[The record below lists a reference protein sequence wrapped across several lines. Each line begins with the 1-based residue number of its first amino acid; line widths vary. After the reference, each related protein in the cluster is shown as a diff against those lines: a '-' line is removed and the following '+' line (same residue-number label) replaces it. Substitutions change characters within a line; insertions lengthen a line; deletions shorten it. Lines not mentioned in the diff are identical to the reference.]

1 MLKNRK
7 IPLNL
12 KRDFKTGE
20 KRGDYEKC
28 PACFD
33 TSRPIYN
40 DWFCADGEL
49 KDGR

>member
-20 KRGDYEKC
+20 KRGDYEKT
-28 PACFD
+28 AHIVRIKKE
-33 TSRPIYN
+33 TV
-40 DWFCADGEL
+40 L
-49 KDGR
+49 